1 MLNPRDCRE
10 KHFVICT
17 TAAAGRRSKLK
28 YFLRLLTQSNHFA
41 DEKETLHMR
50 IRHSLI
56 FFKISVNG
64 KSVTWR
70 NQSLVERI
78 YISHLNFNIF
88 RLQTFFLIRRR
99 KVNRFVFF
107 SRKYKTTD
115 RTDRVKRIFYIVER
129 RTKSI

>member
-1 MLNPRDCRE
+1 
-10 KHFVICT
+10 
-17 TAAAGRRSKLK
+17 
-28 YFLRLLTQSNHFA
+28 
-41 DEKETLHMR
+41 MR

-56 FFKISVNG
+56 VFKILVNG

-107 SRKYKTTD
+107 SRKYKTNLN
-115 RTDRVKRIFYIVER
+115 RQG
-129 RTKSI
+129 